1 MLARMVLK
9 VLPSLEYD
17 ILLQDRSEI
26 DREKMPFK
34 FLLAQIDTSALLKVQ
49 PKLY

>member
-26 DREKMPFK
+26 DREKMHFK
-34 FLLAQIDTSALLKVQ
+34 FLLEQIDTSALLKVQ